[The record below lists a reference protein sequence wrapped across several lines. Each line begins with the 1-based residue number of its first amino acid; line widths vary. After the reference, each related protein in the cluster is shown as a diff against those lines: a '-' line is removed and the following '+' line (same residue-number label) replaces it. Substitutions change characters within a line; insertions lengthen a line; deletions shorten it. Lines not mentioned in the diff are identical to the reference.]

1 MMAEQIEAE
10 NKYWA
15 PKDKDD
21 IKFNQK
27 NDAFYME
34 KIPTKK

>member
-1 MMAEQIEAE
+1 MEAE

-15 PKDKDD
+15 PTDKDD

-27 NDAFYME
+27 NNNYGMME
-34 KIPTKK
+34 